1 MVPLLKAK
9 GHKVSRQPLRA
20 ASRREQSKRI
30 KRAERELPFWSV
42 RIKRF
47 LIIGRRKEKDDPI
60 EKPTRGLRPIQ
71 INKLTPPL
79 PPHIGTE
86 SCLCLWMQFVYEWFN
101 LTTCAHKIWIIYKD
115 TNDGQLQLEVDNLE
129 SLTTTCLF
137 CRHIWQNLIYWR
149 KAQRPD
155 KLIICKGEL
164 TWNED

>member
-1 MVPLLKAK
+1 MVPLLKAN
-9 GHKVSRQPLRA
+9 GHKVTRQPLRA
-20 ASRREQSKRI
+20 ASRTEQGNII
-30 KRAERELPFWSV
+30 KRAERELPFW
-42 RIKRF
+42 RF
-47 LIIGRRKEKDDPI
+47 LIIGRRKEKDDLI

-71 INKLTPPL
+71 INKQTPPL

-115 TNDGQLQLEVDNLE
+115 TNYGQLQLEVDNPK

-137 CRHIWQNLIYWR
+137 CRHIWPSLIYWR

-155 KLIICKGEL
+155 KLIIYKGQL